1 MVHVLQGWNEA
12 FKKAATLSTI
22 QEEYMF
28 ARELTDLDREETVDE
43 ALDLA
48 FDQIDDAFLEG
59 RFDWVDQ
66 FLKIADV
73 ESMSVSLLVG
83 ILTITASAES
93 KLRHRSEF
101 RKRAE
106 NVIRKRG
113 RYNDTILRD
122 L

>member
-1 MVHVLQGWNEA
+1 
-12 FKKAATLSTI
+12 
-22 QEEYMF
+22 MF

-83 ILTITASAES
+83 ILTITVSAES

-101 RKRAE
+101 RNRAE

-122 L
+122 LQAPLYRDLP